1 MYAVL
6 SGCLPFYGTSSPEVF
21 ERIKAADVSFDYEE
35 FRGISESAKDLI
47 RCLLCKDKVKRFTCT
62 QALAHRWFIEASSLK
77 TMKRTFD
84 PNILDRLKSYRGV
97 STLRKEAMNILV
109 KMLDQDTTKSL
120 RAAF

>member
-47 RCLLCKDKVKRFTCT
+47 RCLLCKDKDKRYTCT
-62 QALAHRWFIEASSLK
+62 QALAHRWFTEASSLK
-77 TMKRTFD
+77 MMKRTFD
-84 PNILDRLKSYRGV
+84 P
-97 STLRKEAMNILV
+97 
-109 KMLDQDTTKSL
+109 
-120 RAAF
+120 